1 MGPVS
6 NIPKSQE
13 EMMIKKILSATLMLM
28 GLVAGMNAEAKT
40 FRYSTSGDILG
51 LDPYTNNEG
60 PNNAMKSNFYEG
72 LIHRSYDLSLH
83 PALATDWKQTGPLTW
98 RFNLRKGVKF
108 HNGDPF
114 TADDVLTSLERIR
127 MPNSAMAFA
136 VASIDK
142 INKIDDHTI
151 DIITKYPDPTLL
163 LNLPLFWIMDKE
175 WLEANNAMG
184 LQEGAVVSTYA
195 NLHVNGTGPFML
207 EEWVPDTRTV
217 LVPNPNWWNTP
228 RHNLTKAIFLPI
240 GNDSTRV
247 AALLSGEVDLIYP
260 VPLQDIAR
268 LKRTPGMTVLQG
280 PELRVIFLGFDQ
292 HRDELLDMPGSGKNP
307 FKDVRVR
314 KAFYQAINIE
324 AIHRV
329 VMRGASKPTGL
340 MIAEGIN
347 GYQPDMNKRFPYD
360 PKAAKKLLAEAG
372 YPNGF
377 PVTLDCPNDR
387 YVNDEAICLAIVPML
402 KRIGIDVK
410 LNAQTKSLHFEKICR
425 AGGYNTSFYMLGWT
439 PGSYDAHN
447 PLTQLM
453 TLDGEGQGTWN
464 CGRYTNPRVEEL
476 TDLIASE
483 LDVDKRNAMIR
494 EAFKI
499 HQDEVGHIPLHQQ
512 ALAWGVGKRVKEV
525 KQRPQNDVDLRYVIM
540 K

>member
-1 MGPVS
+1 M
-6 NIPKSQE
+6 N
-13 EMMIKKILSATLMLM
+13 KKALCVILMLSAL
-28 GLVAGMNAEAKT
+28 LVGVAAQAKT

-60 PNNAMKSNFYEG
+60 PNNAMKDNLYEG
-72 LIHRSYDLSLH
+72 LIHRSHDLSLH

-108 HNGDPF
+108 HNGNAF
-114 TADDVLTSLERIR
+114 TADDVLISLKRIR
-127 MPNSAMAFA
+127 EPNSSMKFA

-142 INKIDDHTI
+142 IVRIDDHTI
-151 DIITKYPDPTLL
+151 DIVTRYPDPTLL

-175 WLEANNAMG
+175 WLEANKGMDIE
-184 LQEGAVVSTYA
+184 EGAVVSTFV
-195 NLHVNGTGPFML
+195 NLNVNGTGPFML
-207 EEWVPDTRTV
+207 EERIPDTRTV
-217 LVPNPNWWNTP
+217 LVPNPNWWGKP
-228 RHNLTKAIFLPI
+228 QHNLTRAIFQPI
-240 GNDSTRV
+240 GNASTRV
-247 AALLSGEVDLIYP
+247 AALLSGDIDLMYP

-268 LKRTPGMTVLQG
+268 LTSAPGLKVMQG
-280 PELRVIFLGFDQ
+280 PELRVVFLGFDQ

-314 KAFYQAINIE
+314 KAFYQAIDIN
-324 AIHRV
+324 AINRV
-329 VMRGASKPTGL
+329 VMRRASKPTGS

-347 GYQPDMNKRFPYD
+347 GFQRGMTKRYPYD
-360 PKAAKKLLAEAG
+360 PKAAKKLLSEAG

-387 YVNDEAICLAIVPML
+387 YVNDEAICLSIIPML

-410 LNAQTKSLHFEKICR
+410 LNAQTKSLHFEKIGR
-425 AGGYNTSFYMLGWT
+425 KQNYNTSFYMLGWT

-447 PLTQLM
+447 PLLQLM

-464 CGRYTNPRVEEL
+464 GGRYTNARVETL
-476 TDLIASE
+476 TDQIAGE
-483 LDVDKRNAMIR
+483 MDTAKRNAMIM
-494 EAFKI
+494 EAFTI
-499 HQDEVGHIPLHQQ
+499 HHKDVGHIPLHQQ
-512 ALAWGVGKRVKEV
+512 TLAWGVGKRVKEV

>member
-1 MGPVS
+1 MKNKLFS
-6 NIPKSQE
+6 TI
-13 EMMIKKILSATLMLM
+13 LML
-28 GLVAGMNAEAKT
+28 VAFAMASSAEAKT

-60 PNNAMKSNFYEG
+60 PNNAMKDNLYEG
-72 LIHRSYDLSLH
+72 LIHRSYDLSLQ
-83 PALATDWKQTGPLTW
+83 PALATDWKQTGPRTW

-108 HNGDPF
+108 HNGNAF
-114 TADDVLTSLERIR
+114 TADDVLASLERIR
-127 MPNSAMAFA
+127 KPNSSMTFA
-136 VASIDK
+136 VASIGK
-142 INKIDDHTI
+142 IVKVDDYTI
-151 DIITKYPDPTLL
+151 DIFTKYPDPTLL

-175 WLEANNAMG
+175 WLLANNAMDIE
-184 LQEGAVVSTYA
+184 EGAVVSTFA
-195 NLHVNGTGPFML
+195 NLNVNGTGPFML
-207 EEWVPDTRTV
+207 LERVPDTRTV
-217 LVPNPNWWNTP
+217 LVPNPNWWNKPT
-228 RHNLTKAIFLPI
+228 HNLTKAVFRPI

-247 AALLSGEVDLIYP
+247 AALFAGDIDLIYP

-268 LKRTPGMTVLQG
+268 LERTRGITVLQG
-280 PELRVIFLGFDQ
+280 PELRTIFLGFDQ

-314 KAFYQAINIE
+314 KAFYQAINID

-329 VMRGASKPTGL
+329 VMRNASKPTGL

-347 GYQPDMNKRFPYD
+347 GFQPDMNKRFPFD
-360 PKAAKKLLAEAG
+360 PAAAKKLLADAG
-372 YPNGF
+372 YPDGF
-377 PVTLDCPNDR
+377 KVTLDCPNDR
-387 YVNDEAICLAIVPML
+387 YVNDEAICLSIVPML
-402 KRIGIDVK
+402 KRIGIDVR
-410 LNAQTKSLHFEKICR
+410 LNAQTKSLHFEKIGR
-425 AGGYNTSFYMLGWT
+425 KQNYNTSFYMLGWT
-439 PGSYDAHN
+439 PGTYDAHN
-447 PLTQLM
+447 ALMQLM

-476 TDLIASE
+476 TDRIGREINVA
-483 LDVDKRNAMIR
+483 KRKTMIR

-512 ALAWGVGKRVKEV
+512 ALAWGIGSRVKEI